1 MESGIDFN
9 ASLGTSVRKACDGV
23 FDGHEGGESFNLL
36 QVDAAGISS
45 STLCWQSVAFMLDAI
60 SFDDFDQPSVYLEQ
74 RLPVL
79 KGMLNLR
86 EKSGD
91 LRKLSRSLG
100 MPAASPA
107 LSKYSETI

>member
-1 MESGIDFN
+1 VAFVLDAVGFHYFDESG
-9 ASLGTSVRKACDGV
+9 
-23 FDGHEGGESFNLL
+23 
-36 QVDAAGISS
+36 
-45 STLCWQSVAFMLDAI
+45 
-60 SFDDFDQPSVYLEQ
+60 VYLEQ
-74 RLPVL
+74 LVPVL

-107 LSKYSETI
+107 LSKYSETIWRKLDSPATLNLAMRGAISSDLLAMLEMIICVIILMLDIIKI

>member
-1 MESGIDFN
+1 M
-9 ASLGTSVRKACDGV
+9 
-23 FDGHEGGESFNLL
+23 
-36 QVDAAGISS
+36 
-45 STLCWQSVAFMLDAI
+45 AFVLDAVG
-60 SFDDFDQPSVYLEQ
+60 FHYFDQSGVYLE
-74 RLPVL
+74 RLVPVL

-107 LSKYSETI
+107 LSKYSETICRKLDSPATLNLAWRGALSSVLLAMLEMIICVIILMLDIIKLE